1 MSKITLHNSNLS
13 ATYVSNQFIDHYM
26 TSANGEYVKVYL
38 YLLRC
43 MGSDHCSFS
52 ISSAADLFEHT
63 EKDIQRALLY
73 WEKMKLLHLEYDAE
87 KHLSAIQLLTP
98 EEAAASGQAVTPGC
112 DRQPALGS
120 QADAGPA
127 PLTAGIPD
135 AGTSAPLTAGNHLA
149 AGSQAP
155 LTAGIPDAAAL
166 EHLAAGIPA
175 AGTSAPLDVGIPAAA
190 APEHLMSGMPAA
202 AAPEPSA
209 AGSSTV
215 TAPARPGSYTAAQ
228 LEEFQK
234 KEEIRE
240 LLFVTEHYLK
250 RPLTPTDI
258 NTILFWYDELAFP
271 EDLIE
276 YLIEYCVGRS
286 HTSLSYMNKV
296 AISWKDTGI
305 TTLERAKH
313 TATAFSRLHFA
324 VVRALG
330 IQGRNLIPSE
340 TAMIQR
346 WSKSYGFSLELIE
359 EACRRTIAATHHPN
373 FDYADGILKSWHQQK
388 VHNLSD
394 VSRLDQAFQKNRPSA
409 NTRRTAAPNKFN
421 NFSQRSY
428 DYDKLEQQL
437 LSRADTRQEEL
448 SCR

>member
-1 MSKITLHNSNLS
+1 MSKITLHNDSNLS

-52 ISSAADLFEHT
+52 ISSAADLFDHT

-73 WEKMKLLHLEYDAE
+73 WEKMKLLHLEYDGD

-98 EEAAASGQAVTPGC
+98 EEAPDSGQAAPGAPGRKQAC
-112 DRQPALGS
+112 AGAYPASSPAASDSRQAATHGAEAPGGG
-120 QADAGPA
+120 QAATHDAGA
-127 PLTAGIPD
+127 LV
-135 AGTSAPLTAGNHLA
+135 SQL
-149 AGSQAP
+149 AGSHH
-155 LTAGIPDAAAL
+155 TAAL
-166 EHLAAGIPA
+166 ASSPDNIHGAEAPGSGQAA
-175 AGTSAPLDVGIPAAA
+175 T
-190 APEHLMSGMPAA
+190 H
-202 AAPEPSA
+202 
-209 AGSSTV
+209 
-215 TAPARPGSYTAAQ
+215 PARPNSYTAAQ
-228 LEEFQK
+228 LDAFQE

-258 NTILFWYDELAFP
+258 NTILFWYDGLAFP

-276 YLIEYCVGRS
+276 YLVEYCVGRN
-286 HTSLSYMNKV
+286 HTSLQYMNKV
-296 AISWKDTGI
+296 ALSWKESGI
-305 TTLERAKH
+305 TTLERAKQ
-313 TATAFSRLHFA
+313 TASAFSRMHFA

-340 TAMIQR
+340 TTMIDR
-346 WSKSYGFSLELIE
+346 WSKSYGFSQELIE

-388 VHNLSD
+388 VHNLAD
-394 VSRLDQAFQKNRPSA
+394 VVRLDQAFQKTRPSA

-437 LSRADTRQEEL
+437 LSYADTRQEEL
-448 SCR
+448 KCR